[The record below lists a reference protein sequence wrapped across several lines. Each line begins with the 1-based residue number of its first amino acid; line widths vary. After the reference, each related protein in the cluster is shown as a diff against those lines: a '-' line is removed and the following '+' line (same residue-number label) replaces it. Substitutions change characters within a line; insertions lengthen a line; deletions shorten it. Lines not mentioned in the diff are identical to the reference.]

1 MLRSFLVA
9 TLAVGLSACASFE
22 RLALPKPTLLSE
34 DFIFKTPEE
43 TQQVNYAIY
52 NQFLTKYW
60 AQDANSIARVDYKAV
75 NATDKANLERFLDQL
90 QQIDPGNLKRDEQL
104 AYWINLYNAQTI
116 RVVLDAYPVSSIRKI
131 KDGPFSIGPWNRKD
145 VVVNGA
151 SLSLNDIEHRIIRP
165 TFNEPRIHYAL
176 NCAAASCPN
185 LAPQAWRGAGLDAAF
200 EAAELSYL
208 ADDRGISID
217 EDGRVT
223 ASKIYIWFREDFGAD
238 ENEVLARLIS
248 KSPEPK
254 AAALQARGRIDRY
267 EYDWSLNEVR

>member
-1 MLRSFLVA
+1 MLRTLVVA
-9 TLAVGLSACASFE
+9 TLAISLNACASVE
-22 RLALPKPTLLSE
+22 RLALPKPSLLSE
-34 DFIFKTPEE
+34 NFAFQTPVQTEK
-43 TQQVNYAIY
+43 VNYATY
-52 NQFLTKYW
+52 DQFLTKYW
-60 AQDANSIARVDYKAV
+60 SKDANGIARVDYKAV
-75 NATDKANLERFLDQL
+75 GATDRANLASFVDQL
-90 QQIDPGNLKRDEQL
+90 QQVNPGNLERNDQL

-116 RVVLDAYPVSSIRKI
+116 RVVLDAYPVGSIREI
-131 KDGPFSIGPWNRKD
+131 KDGPLSIGPWNRKD
-145 VVVNGA
+145 VMVNGTA
-151 SLSLNDIEHRIIRP
+151 LSLNDIEHRIIRP

-185 LAPQAWRGAGLDAAF
+185 LAPQAWRGAGLDAAL

-223 ASKIYIWFREDFGAD
+223 ASKIYIWFREDFGA
-238 ENEVLARLIS
+238 NQSEVLARLIS

-267 EYDWSLNEVR
+267 QYDWSLNEAQ

>member
-1 MLRSFLVA
+1 MLRSLFVA
-9 TLAVGLSACASFE
+9 TLAVGLSACASVE
-22 RLALPKPTLLSE
+22 RLALPKPTLLSQ
-34 DFIFKTPEE
+34 DFIFQTPAQ
-43 TQQVNYAIY
+43 TQRVNYAIY
-52 NQFLTKYW
+52 NQFLTRYW
-60 AQDANSIARVDYKAV
+60 AKDTNGIARVDYKAV
-75 NATDKANLERFLDQL
+75 SAADQANLASFLDQL
-90 QQIDPGNLKRDEQL
+90 QQIDPGTLGRDEQL

-116 RVVLDAYPVSSIRKI
+116 RVVLDAYPVGSIREI

-151 SLSLNDIEHRIIRP
+151 ALSLNDIEHRIIRP

-223 ASKIYIWFREDFGAD
+223 ASKIYIWFREDFGTN
-238 ENEVLARLIS
+238 EKEVLARLIS
-248 KSPEPK
+248 KSPDSK
-254 AAALQARGRIDRY
+254 AAALQARGRIDQY